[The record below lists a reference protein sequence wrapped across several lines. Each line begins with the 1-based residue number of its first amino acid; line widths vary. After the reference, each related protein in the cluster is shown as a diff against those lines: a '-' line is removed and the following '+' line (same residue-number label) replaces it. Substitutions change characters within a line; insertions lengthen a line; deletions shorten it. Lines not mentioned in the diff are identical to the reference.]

1 MHKEIIIQNSHN
13 NIMNRYKKILL
24 ILVLVQIIII
34 TTIPFKKTITIMSI
48 YKDSKFVIEAS
59 SPKKNKIIANNYLY
73 INNVKC
79 KYTIN
84 SVLGNKVILQINH
97 LSPNFAE
104 NENIKLV
111 LPTEEKPIIKYLYDY
126 IRRTQW

>member
-1 MHKEIIIQNSHN
+1 MHKEIIIQNSHT

-24 ILVLVQIIII
+24 ILVLVLIIII

-48 YKDSKFVIEAS
+48 YKDSKFIIETS

-104 NENIKLV
+104 NETIKLV

-126 IRRTQW
+126 IRRTQ

>member
-126 IRRTQW
+126 IRRTQ